1 MTDLIDVVKD
11 QQQNY
16 VPEVSTITTITT
28 IVTIT
33 TIIITVTTMVITLP
47 TSQEDPT
54 VFVSEKTARGPLDEN
69 WLEEY
74 SAACVVS
81 WHDRDHLYIML
92 MYVTKN
98 KHFLRMSHEFM
109 VPGIFL
115 QQFIKGDVEN
125 TPK

>member
-16 VPEVSTITTITT
+16 VPEVSTIITIIT
-28 IVTIT
+28 IVTI
-33 TIIITVTTMVITLP
+33 TTMVITLP

-81 WHDRDHLYIML
+81 WP
-92 MYVTKN
+92 
-98 KHFLRMSHEFM
+98 SS
-109 VPGIFL
+109 
-115 QQFIKGDVEN
+115 
-125 TPK
+125 

>member
-16 VPEVSTITTITT
+16 VPEVFTITTITT

-81 WHDRDHLYIML
+81 WP
-92 MYVTKN
+92 
-98 KHFLRMSHEFM
+98 SS
-109 VPGIFL
+109 
-115 QQFIKGDVEN
+115 
-125 TPK
+125 

>member
-33 TIIITVTTMVITLP
+33 IIITTIITIITIATMVITLP

-81 WHDRDHLYIML
+81 W
-92 MYVTKN
+92 
-98 KHFLRMSHEFM
+98 
-109 VPGIFL
+109 P
-115 QQFIKGDVEN
+115 
-125 TPK
+125 

>member
-16 VPEVSTITTITT
+16 VPEVFTITT
-28 IVTIT
+28 IV
-33 TIIITVTTMVITLP
+33 IIIITMVITLP

-81 WHDRDHLYIML
+81 WP
-92 MYVTKN
+92 
-98 KHFLRMSHEFM
+98 SS
-109 VPGIFL
+109 
-115 QQFIKGDVEN
+115 
-125 TPK
+125 

>member
-81 WHDRDHLYIML
+81 WP
-92 MYVTKN
+92 
-98 KHFLRMSHEFM
+98 SS
-109 VPGIFL
+109 
-115 QQFIKGDVEN
+115 
-125 TPK
+125 

>member
-1 MTDLIDVVKD
+1 MSGRVTDLIDVVKD

-81 WHDRDHLYIML
+81 W
-92 MYVTKN
+92 
-98 KHFLRMSHEFM
+98 
-109 VPGIFL
+109 P
-115 QQFIKGDVEN
+115 
-125 TPK
+125 

>member
-16 VPEVSTITTITT
+16 VPEVFTITTITT
-28 IVTIT
+28 ILTIIT
-33 TIIITVTTMVITLP
+33 NDTIIITMVITLP

-81 WHDRDHLYIML
+81 W
-92 MYVTKN
+92 
-98 KHFLRMSHEFM
+98 
-109 VPGIFL
+109 P
-115 QQFIKGDVEN
+115 
-125 TPK
+125 

>member
-16 VPEVSTITTITT
+16 VPEVSTITTI
-28 IVTIT
+28 
-33 TIIITVTTMVITLP
+33 TTMVITLP

-81 WHDRDHLYIML
+81 W
-92 MYVTKN
+92 
-98 KHFLRMSHEFM
+98 
-109 VPGIFL
+109 P
-115 QQFIKGDVEN
+115 
-125 TPK
+125 

>member
-1 MTDLIDVVKD
+1 MSGRVTDLIDVVKD

-16 VPEVSTITTITT
+16 VPEVSTITTITNN
-28 IVTIT
+28 IT
-33 TIIITVTTMVITLP
+33 TIITIITIVTMVTTLP

-81 WHDRDHLYIML
+81 WP
-92 MYVTKN
+92 
-98 KHFLRMSHEFM
+98 SS
-109 VPGIFL
+109 
-115 QQFIKGDVEN
+115 
-125 TPK
+125 

>member
-81 WHDRDHLYIML
+81 W
-92 MYVTKN
+92 
-98 KHFLRMSHEFM
+98 
-109 VPGIFL
+109 P
-115 QQFIKGDVEN
+115 
-125 TPK
+125 

>member
-1 MTDLIDVVKD
+1 MSGRVTDLIDVVKD

-81 WHDRDHLYIML
+81 WP
-92 MYVTKN
+92 
-98 KHFLRMSHEFM
+98 SS
-109 VPGIFL
+109 
-115 QQFIKGDVEN
+115 
-125 TPK
+125 

>member
-16 VPEVSTITTITT
+16 VPEVSTITTI
-28 IVTIT
+28 
-33 TIIITVTTMVITLP
+33 TTMVITLP

-81 WHDRDHLYIML
+81 WP
-92 MYVTKN
+92 
-98 KHFLRMSHEFM
+98 SS
-109 VPGIFL
+109 
-115 QQFIKGDVEN
+115 
-125 TPK
+125 